1 MRVLVTG
8 GKGDTGRRLVPRLLE
23 AGHDVR
29 VGTRSPGGR
38 DDGAVE
44 VRYSF
49 DDDAA
54 LAAAL
59 EGVDTVV
66 HLASDPTSRSAD
78 VTAAAALVAEA
89 RSAGVGH
96 IVFLSIVGIDGHPF
110 VYYRTKLAAERVI
123 TASAVPWTV
132 LRATQFHTLIARYAD
147 AAAVSPVV
155 PVPSG
160 FRLQPIDGDVVAER
174 LAELVAT
181 GPSGRVPDIGGPG
194 EVESKDAVE
203 RYLKASGQKKM
214 VVSLPVFGEWAE
226 AFRSGKNLAPGCEA
240 GGRTFD
246 EFLAEVAAG
255 REST

>member
-8 GKGDTGRRLVPRLLE
+8 GKGDLGRRLVPRLLE

-29 VGTRSPGGR
+29 VGTRSPTAR

-44 VRYSF
+44 VTYSF

-54 LAAAL
+54 LAAAVAD
-59 EGVDTVV
+59 VDTVV
-66 HLASDPTSRSAD
+66 HLASDPTSRSLD
-78 VTAAAALVAEA
+78 VTAAAALVSEA
-89 RSAGVGH
+89 REAGVGH

-147 AAAVSPVV
+147 AAVVSPVV
-155 PVPSG
+155 PVPAG
-160 FRLQPIDGDVVAER
+160 FRLQPIDAEVVADR
-174 LAELVAT
+174 LEELVEA
-181 GPSGRVPDIGGPG
+181 GPSGRVPDMGGPG

-203 RYLKASGQKKM
+203 RYLKATGQKRM
-214 VVSLPVFGEWAE
+214 VVSLPVFGKWAE

-240 GGRTFD
+240 GGRSYE
-246 EFLAEVAAG
+246 EFLADVAAG
-255 REST
+255 RAAG